1 MNQTNSKNNNNK
13 FYIIQILQPLS
24 GSKSMTLWC
33 RWGRV
38 GERGQ
43 NSQTTFNALDPA
55 TRAFIL
61 KFRSKS
67 GLDWKNRNDPPK
79 SGKYTFIEKNYEDSD
94 DEEDDDAADES
105 KSKGGKTGKD
115 NDGSDV
121 EHVPAESKLP
131 PEVQEFV
138 SLIFDQG
145 HFQSTMAMMSYDA
158 NKLPLGKLSKRTLK
172 NGFLLLK
179 AIAEA
184 LAGGARTPSSLES
197 LSNQYFSVIPHAFGR
212 NRPPILNT
220 TEMIQKEA
228 DLLDTLTD
236 MEIATEII
244 KVASKI
250 DDSVNLID
258 RQFAGLSLKEM
269 TPCKWS
275 LYWRYTTVRFLMLT
289 ILLASGPYLKR
300 IHTIE

>member
-1 MNQTNSKNNNNK
+1 
-13 FYIIQILQPLS
+13 
-24 GSKSMTLWC
+24 MTLWC